1 LQRKPASPASASVQL
16 VAAGDANVELVL
28 PQLQAA
34 PRFGQ
39 ELVVPEMILRAAGS
53 AANFALC
60 GASLGA
66 RTGFAGCL
74 GIDRFGEV
82 VLQAFRDAGVDTQ
95 WLRLLE
101 DQTTGISVAL
111 VRKDGERSFVTYQ
124 GTNARVALQDI
135 TACCEGDAPPRWL
148 HLGGYHLLD
157 QVRGEP
163 AMKLFEEARKRGI
176 ATSLDTGWDPRG
188 WSAATV
194 KVLRDTLQFVD
205 VFLPNALE
213 LRALT
218 GESSP
223 RRGAERLVQ
232 SGASTVVVKLGPKG
246 CLVVTRRDQRRIP
259 AFDVRVVDTT
269 AAGDAFNAGFVV
281 SMLSGATVARAAV
294 FGSAVAA
301 LRISRQPKESLFPT
315 LQETTAFLMR
325 WRPLEA

>member
-1 LQRKPASPASASVQL
+1 LQPKPGVSASASVQL
-16 VAAGDANVELVL
+16 VAVGDANVELVL
-28 PQLQAA
+28 PQLPAA

-39 ELVVPEMILRAAGS
+39 ELVVPEMTLRAAGS

-60 GASLGA
+60 AATLGA

-82 VLQAFRDAGVDTQ
+82 VLQAFREAGVDTQ

-101 DQTTGISVAL
+101 NQATGISVAL
-111 VRKDGERSFVTYQ
+111 IRKDGERAFVTYQ
-124 GTNARVALQDI
+124 GSNARLTLQDI
-135 TACCEGDAPPRWL
+135 KGSYESATPPRWL
-148 HLGGYHLLD
+148 HLGGYNLLD
-157 QVRGEP
+157 ELRGAP
-163 AMKLFEEARKRGI
+163 AMKLLEEARKRGI
-176 ATSLDTGWDPRG
+176 TTSLDTGWDPKG
-188 WSAATV
+188 WSAATT
-194 KVLRDTLQFVD
+194 KALRDTLQFID
-205 VFLPNALE
+205 VFLPNTLE

-218 GESSP
+218 GETSP
-223 RRGAERLVQ
+223 RRGAEHLLQ
-232 SGASTVVVKLGPKG
+232 SGASTVVAKLGPKG

-259 AFDVRVVDTT
+259 AFDVHVVDTT

-301 LRISRQPKESLFPT
+301 LRISRQLNEPLFPT

>member
-1 LQRKPASPASASVQL
+1 VQL

-28 PQLQAA
+28 PQLHAA
-34 PRFGQ
+34 PRFGE
-39 ELVVPEMILRAAGS
+39 ELVVPEMALRAAGS

-60 GASLGA
+60 AARLGA

-101 DQTTGISVAL
+101 DQATGISVAL
-111 VRKDGERSFVTYQ
+111 VRADGERSFVTYQ
-124 GTNARVALQDI
+124 GTNTRVTLHDVK
-135 TACCEGDAPPRWL
+135 ACCESDAPPRWL

-157 QVRGEP
+157 QVRGAP
-163 AMKLFEEARKRGI
+163 ALQLFEEARKRGI
-176 ATSLDTGWDPRG
+176 TTSLDTGWDPKG

-194 KVLRDTLQFVD
+194 KMLRDTLRFVD
-205 VFLPNALE
+205 VFLPNGPE

-232 SGASTVVVKLGPKG
+232 SGASTVVVKLGLKG

-259 AFDVRVVDTT
+259 AFDVSVVDTT

-294 FGSAVAA
+294 FGSATAA
-301 LRISRQPKESLFPT
+301 LRISRQLDEPLFPT

-325 WRPLEA
+325 QRPLET

>member
-1 LQRKPASPASASVQL
+1 VQSKPPLLASASVQL
-16 VAAGDANVELVL
+16 VAVGDANVELVL
-28 PQLQAA
+28 PQLLAA

-39 ELVVPEMILRAAGS
+39 ELVVPEMTLRAAGS

-60 GASLGA
+60 AASLGV

-101 DQTTGISVAL
+101 DQATGISVAL
-111 VRKDGERSFVTYQ
+111 IRKDGERAFVTYQ
-124 GTNARVALQDI
+124 GTNARMTLQDI
-135 TACCEGDAPPRWL
+135 KACFEAPAPPRWL

-157 QVRGEP
+157 QLRGPP

-176 ATSLDTGWDPRG
+176 ATSLDTGWDPKG
-188 WSAATV
+188 WSATTV
-194 KVLRDTLQFVD
+194 KGLRDTLQLVD

-218 GESSP
+218 GETSP
-223 RRGAERLVQ
+223 RRGAERLLRF
-232 SGASTVVVKLGPKG
+232 GASTVIAKLGTKG
-246 CLVVTRRDQRRIP
+246 CLVTTRRDQRRVP
-259 AFDVRVVDTT
+259 AFTVRVVDTT

-294 FGSAVAA
+294 FASAVAA
-301 LRISRQPKESLFPT
+301 LRISRQPQEPLFPT

-325 WRPLEA
+325 WRPLDT